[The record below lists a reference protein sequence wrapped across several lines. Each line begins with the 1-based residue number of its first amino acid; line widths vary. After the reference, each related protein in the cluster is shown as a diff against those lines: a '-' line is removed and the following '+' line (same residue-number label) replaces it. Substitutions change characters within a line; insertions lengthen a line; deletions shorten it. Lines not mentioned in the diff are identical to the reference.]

1 MKKFVLLAAFG
12 LAALFVASPSP
23 AAAQYFVRYN
33 GWISPAYRVGWDR
46 YRLYDWSVY
55 PRIYRRDWRSAYY
68 YPIVST
74 PSYSYTAFYPQVQT
88 VDTNAVTLR
97 MRVPTE
103 ARVWI
108 EDVATSTDGADRSF
122 VSPPLTPGREY
133 VYHVRVQWD
142 ENGKTV
148 ERNREFTVHAGDR
161 IDLNIDK

>member
-33 GWISPAYRVGWDR
+33 GWVSPAYSVSWGR
-46 YRLYDWSVY
+46 YRVYDWSVY
-55 PRIYRRDWRSAYY
+55 PRIYRRDWRTAYY
-68 YPIVST
+68 YPT
-74 PSYSYTAFYPQVQT
+74 TRPTYSYTAYYPQEPA

-97 MRVPTE
+97 MHVPTE

-108 EDVATSTDGADRSF
+108 EDVATSTSGADRSF
-122 VSPPLTPGREY
+122 VSPALTPGREY
-133 VYHVRVQWD
+133 VYHVRVVW
-142 ENGKTV
+142 EEKGKTV

>member
-33 GWISPAYRVGWDR
+33 GWVSPAYSVSWGR
-46 YRLYDWSVY
+46 YRVYDWSVY
-55 PRIYRRDWRSAYY
+55 PRFYRRDWRTVYY
-68 YPIVST
+68 YPAVGT
-74 PSYSYTAFYPQVQT
+74 PSYSYRAFYPQVQT

-97 MRVPTE
+97 MHVPTS
-103 ARVWI
+103 ARVSI
-108 EDVATSTDGADRSF
+108 EGEATSTSGADRSF
-122 VSPPLTPGREY
+122 VSPALTTGREY